1 MLNIAIGF
9 TFCLSFVAAFRS
21 WGLSRDIRSL
31 RKRLNRMD
39 DAIGALTRRL
49 ELRSS
54 DERMRLRTLED
65 VSRGNQG
72 QLKFL
77 LGRIQKVEGFLK
89 DQGYETTTGR
99 RGTAEN
105 VSRLDLKSSKSTSSV
120 SPVSPVPSPRQVS
133 RYVKPKSEDV
143 ASRVKDMWGLGN

>member
-9 TFCLSFVAAFRS
+9 TVCLSLVAAFRS

-39 DAIGALTRRL
+39 DAIGLLTRRL

-54 DERMRLRTLED
+54 DEKQRIRTLED
-65 VSRGNQG
+65 VTRGSQG

-77 LGRIQKVEGFLK
+77 LGRIQKIEDFLK
-89 DQGYETTTGR
+89 TQGYETTTEL
-99 RGTAEN
+99 RGTSEN
-105 VSRLDLKSSKSTSSV
+105 VSRLDLKNSRV
-120 SPVSPVPSPRQVS
+120 PNNPVSPVPSPRQPS
-133 RYVKPKSEDV
+133 RYIKPSSEDV